1 MINIYN
7 ISIANIGYVY
17 NLSQCYFQQLLL
29 AMLDNPME
37 AIVPHSPIGLEECVS
52 LSKVKQVM
60 FDYSLDTIL
69 IFYNQTKQC
78 IGYTDSITVSKAIS
92 YGLGDQPVREIM
104 NSNIITATPT
114 TSIEELFTIFIE
126 NQQPLIPI
134 IENNI
139 VTTTI
144 DKVKLLKLFQT
155 DKSNLFEET
164 SIDEHLRYL
173 DMLTLLRSNLP
184 TTLFKLLNEVGK
196 LGDFLHV
203 NVYVVGGFVRDIL
216 LNNLS
221 LVEKTDIDIVVEGDA
236 LSFAEALAKK
246 FKGTVHYTHN
256 KLMTANVR
264 YPFISEKECS
274 IDIATARLE
283 YYSKPGA
290 LPLVEPTSIEKDLFR
305 RDITMNAMALQ
316 LNQKYFGRFIDRF
329 HGQKAIQNKSID
341 VIHSLSFIEDPTRI
355 IRAIRFEQR
364 YQFMISQQTEKYMH
378 YALQLNVME
387 KVFGQRL
394 LHEFEMIFKENKPDA
409 CINRMDEL
417 GVLSAIDKRF
427 SFTPKEKNLL
437 YNISNIL
444 QWYHSLHL
452 TKNQPDIMIIYLT
465 AMCSSLTQ
473 EQIINLLQK
482 IGVEAVLQKK
492 IALTLSTAQHMDNT
506 LCYLL
511 HEKKI
516 EKKGPISTIFTLL
529 SKLTLEGLLFLQAF
543 SCSSSVTYFISQY
556 ISLWRFIKPYITGND
571 LKKFGLVPGPQYKVI
586 LEDILKQKLD
596 GNIRTKQDELDYL
609 CLKYNLS

>member
-1 MINIYN
+1 MINISN
-7 ISIANIGYVY
+7 TSIASIGYVY
-17 NLSQCYFQQLLL
+17 NLSQCYLQQLLL

-69 IFYNQTKQC
+69 IFHNQTKQC

-104 NSNIITATPT
+104 NSNIITATST

-203 NVYVVGGFVRDIL
+203 NVYVVGGVVRDIL

-221 LVEKTDIDIVVEGDA
+221 IVEKTDIDIVVEGES

-246 FKGTVHYTHN
+246 LKGVVRYTHN
-256 KLMTANVR
+256 NLMTANVR
-264 YPFISEKECS
+264 YPFTSEKECS

-283 YYSKPGA
+283 YYAMPGA
-290 LPLVEPTSIEKDLFR
+290 LPLVEPTSIEQDLFR
-305 RDITMNAMALQ
+305 RDITINAMALQ
-316 LNQKYFGRFIDRF
+316 LNQKYFGRLIDRF

-364 YQFMISQQTEKYMH
+364 YQFRISQQTEKYMH
-378 YALQLNVME
+378 YALKCNVIE
-387 KVFGQRL
+387 KIFGQRL

-409 CINRMDEL
+409 CIIRMDEL
-417 GVLSAIDKRF
+417 GVLTAIDKRF
-427 SFTPKEKNLL
+427 SLTSKQKTLF
-437 YNISNIL
+437 YNISKIL

-452 TKNQPDIMIIYLT
+452 TESQPDIMIIYLS
-465 AMCSSLTQ
+465 AMCSSLSQ
-473 EQIINLLQK
+473 EQTIELLQK
-482 IGVEAVLQKK
+482 IGVEALLQKK
-492 IALTLSTAQHMDNT
+492 IALTLSIAQNMDNT
-506 LCYLL
+506 LCNLL
-511 HEKKI
+511 REKKI
-516 EKKGPISTIFTLL
+516 GKKGPISIIVTLL

-543 SCSSSVTYFISQY
+543 SYSSSVIYFTSQY

-571 LKKFGLVPGPQYKVI
+571 LKKLGLVPGPQYKVI
-586 LEDILKQKLD
+586 LEDVLKQKLD
-596 GNIRTKQDELDYL
+596 GNIHTKQDELDYL